1 MLRIL
6 TSFAAVGAML
16 PAAEAIIV
24 APNSPCSVNCGN
36 VLDATTPADVVCKP
50 DEYTGGYD
58 NGAGT
63 VFQGCVQCE
72 LNSGYATDGNYTD
85 NMAALCMYLVPP
97 PMYPWPQ
104 IIYISI
110 QCRVESGKQKF

>member
-1 MLRIL
+1 MLRII

-16 PAAEAIIV
+16 PAAEAIVV
-24 APNSPCSVNCGN
+24 APSSPCSVNCGN

-72 LNSGYATDGNYTD
+72 LSSGYATDSNYTD
-85 NMAALCMYLVPP
+85 NMAALCMYLAFHPCTLEP
-97 PMYPWPQ
+97 H
-104 IIYISI
+104 IIY
-110 QCRVESGKQKF
+110 RVDGV